1 MTLRKKLSQLCLP
14 QPSYSWRSAA
24 VLALMAGTIGLSAD
38 PALAQTETS
47 TDTATDEPSLAL
59 DPITTEGIANTLDK
73 KSRGPILTVQE
84 VHRPG
89 RVTLLVD
96 VAHRRDDL
104 KPYPFQIDYYI
115 NRQHFTS
122 QFRSPELTGAL
133 GVDIGSD
140 VAVPPFNYA
149 IVAKVLHP
157 NNIWTTVA
165 QGAAY
170 PQDLDGGAAAV
181 RYDCDLERGEEIAIG
196 ENLRLVTTGTNTYSL
211 SIEDSDSELEAATVS
226 LTIVDGSGSGTVTF
240 GDDEPISI
248 TGELAVD
255 SSGQIESVD
264 MTNEDEDVNLL
275 CSQVETDDD
284 DTNDDSDDDSDD
296 ESGSDQAD
304 NTNGAL
310 EQIFTTTLEF
320 D

>member
-1 MTLRKKLSQLCLP
+1 M
-14 QPSYSWRSAA
+14 
-24 VLALMAGTIGLSAD
+24 LALIAGTCGLSAD
-38 PALAQTETS
+38 LAFAQTDTS
-47 TDTATDEPSLAL
+47 TDTTAEEPSLAL

-96 VAHRRDDL
+96 VVHRRDDL
-104 KPYPFQIDYYI
+104 KPYPFQIEYFI

-122 QFRSPELTGAL
+122 QYRSPELSGAL

-149 IVAKVLHP
+149 VVAKVLHP

-165 QGAAY
+165 QGAVF
-170 PQDLDGGAAAV
+170 PQDLDGGDTAV

-196 ENLRLVTTGTNTYSL
+196 ENLRLVNTGTNTYSL

-226 LTIVDGSGSGTVTF
+226 LTVVDGSGTGTVTF

-248 TGELAVD
+248 AGELAVD
-255 SSGQIESVD
+255 SSGKIESVD

-275 CSQVETDDD
+275 CTQVESDDD
-284 DTNDDSDDDSDD
+284 DSTDDSDGDSEDDSD
-296 ESGSDQAD
+296 SDQAD
-304 NTNGAL
+304 DTSSAL